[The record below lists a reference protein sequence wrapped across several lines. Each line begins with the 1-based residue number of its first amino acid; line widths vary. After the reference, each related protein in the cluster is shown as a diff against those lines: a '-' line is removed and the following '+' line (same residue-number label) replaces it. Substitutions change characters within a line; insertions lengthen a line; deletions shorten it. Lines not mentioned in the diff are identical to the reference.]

1 MSTDQPLPPPDD
13 QAYPAAPPPPP
24 PPRPPPPA
32 PGPAAQTAAGAQPPP
47 AGYVAPS
54 PGYPAPPPGHVA
66 QPGGPVPAPLQSDE
80 TLWAVLAHLSYFVL
94 ALIGPLVIML
104 VAGPQRPFARA
115 NAVEALNFHITVLI
129 GLAISMV
136 LMFVIIGFFT
146 FFAIAIAGLVL
157 AIIAA
162 VKAGQGE
169 GYRYPLTLRLVK

>member
-13 QAYPAAPPPPP
+13 QAYPAPPPPP
-24 PPRPPPPA
+24 PPPPA
-32 PGPAAQTAAGAQPPP
+32 TGAEAQPLAGAQPPP
-47 AGYVAPS
+47 AGYGAP
-54 PGYPAPPPGHVA
+54 PAGYPTPPPGAVA

-146 FFAIAIAGLVL
+146 FFAIAIGGFVFHIIGAVQAGKGVR
-157 AIIAA
+157 
-162 VKAGQGE
+162 
-169 GYRYPLTLRLVK
+169 YRYPINIRMIK